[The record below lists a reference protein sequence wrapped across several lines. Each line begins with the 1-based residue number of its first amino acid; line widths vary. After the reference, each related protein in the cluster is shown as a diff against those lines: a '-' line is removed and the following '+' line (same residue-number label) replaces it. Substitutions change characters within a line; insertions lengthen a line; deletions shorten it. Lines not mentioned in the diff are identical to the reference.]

1 MISRDYARVQAYRG
15 RVMTMQPTSRISTN
29 WNEPQVTAAYA
40 TGVSLHS
47 HTSIS
52 EETLHFIHVIGLAVP
67 GVKAI
72 TEYYDR
78 DCRKKH
84 GIKLDFVR
92 ANWRPPLQPK
102 MAYDVEAEQIAKLG
116 LYPLVS
122 ITDHDTIE
130 AALLLRTVP
139 SSRHIPMSVEWS
151 APFGQTVFHLGIH
164 NLPSADGAEWMRR
177 FAEYTENPSDAQL
190 LAMLRELDAEKQ
202 ILIVLNHPLWDLH
215 SRGPAHVAELRRF
228 IREAGKCI
236 HALELNGLRHS
247 RENRE
252 TAGLARE
259 TGHLMISGGD
269 RHGLEP
275 NANINLTMARNFTEF
290 VEEIRVERVSHV
302 HFMDQYQ
309 LPWEQRIL
317 HSTLNAVTDFP
328 QFVPGWQR
336 WDERV
341 FHPDAQG
348 EMKPLSELWPDG
360 RPPLALMTVIS
371 IVRLMRRPALSAPL
385 SWVFPGV
392 NDLQPSLEWC

>member
-1 MISRDYARVQAYRG
+1 
-15 RVMTMQPTSRISTN
+15 MQPTSKISTN
-29 WNEPQVTAAYA
+29 WNQPQAAAAYT

-52 EETLHFIHVIGLAVP
+52 EETLHFIHVLGLALP
-67 GVKAI
+67 GVKALTKRYESI
-72 TEYYDR
+72 
-78 DCRKKH
+78 CRKKY
-84 GIKLDFVR
+84 GIELDFVR

-102 MAYDVEAEQIAKLG
+102 MAYDLEAEQVAKLG

-122 ITDHDTIE
+122 ITDHDTID

-164 NLPSADGAEWMRR
+164 NLPSADGTEWMRR
-177 FAEYTENPSDAQL
+177 FAEYTANPNDTQL
-190 LAMLRELDAEKQ
+190 LAMLRELHEQ
-202 ILIVLNHPLWDLH
+202 SQVLVVLNHPLWDLH
-215 SRGPAHVAELRRF
+215 SVGAAHVAELRRF
-228 IREAGKCI
+228 IREAGPSI

-247 RENRE
+247 KENRE
-252 TAGLARE
+252 AARLARD
-259 TGHLMISGGD
+259 TGHLIISGGD

-290 VEEIRVERVSHV
+290 VEEVRVERVSHV

-309 LPWEQRIL
+309 QPWEQRIL

-328 QFVPGWQR
+328 QFVPGWQK
-336 WDERV
+336 WDDRV
-341 FHPDAQG
+341 FHPDMRG
-348 EMKPLSELWPDG
+348 EMRPLSELWHNG
-360 RPPLALMTVIS
+360 RPPLALTAAIS
-371 IVRLMRRPALSAPL
+371 MVRLMRRPAISAPL
-385 SWVFPGV
+385 SWAFQGV